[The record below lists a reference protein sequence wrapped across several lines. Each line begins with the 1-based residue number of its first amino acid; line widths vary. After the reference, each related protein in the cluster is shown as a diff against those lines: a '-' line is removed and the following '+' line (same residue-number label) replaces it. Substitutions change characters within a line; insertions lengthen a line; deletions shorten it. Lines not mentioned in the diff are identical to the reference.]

1 MTILRRRIVLAGAVL
16 AGLSTNWIALRA
28 EAQELRCAGVDVIEK
43 AKAEKPEKYAA
54 FEAEARKIPN
64 GEGLLWRIETKG
76 APVSYLFGTMHSTEA
91 DLVDLAGP
99 VREALGQAK
108 SVAVE
113 IDRGDAADT
122 QAKIAAYVSQ
132 NAIDT
137 AGKGLDGLTEA
148 QAAAVRK
155 RLGEAGLPAEAAP
168 MLKPWFLGV
177 TLSTSACELRQ
188 MASGK
193 PTVDGTVEKIGRDA
207 GAEIVGLETVEEQL
221 GAISKISPETAQ
233 RMIRDAVSTPTMTD
247 DMQATTLALYR
258 ARRVGW
264 YFATKADTFGE
275 AFDLDAY
282 KDFVEDIVDRRNRLM
297 LERSK
302 ALIDKGSAFVA
313 VGALHLPG
321 RNGLVELLREQG
333 YDVTK
338 VW

>member
-1 MTILRRRIVLAGAVL
+1 MTILRRRAALAGVLL
-16 AGLSTNWIALRA
+16 AGLSMGWPALPA
-28 EAQELRCAGVDVIEK
+28 QAQEPGCKGEDVIAK
-43 AKAEKPEKYAA
+43 AKAEKPEQYAA

-64 GEGLLWRIETKG
+64 AEGLLWRIETKG
-76 APVSYLFGTMHSTEA
+76 APASYLFGTMHSTEA

-99 VREALGQAK
+99 VREALGQAR

-113 IDRGDAADT
+113 IVRGDAADT
-122 QAKIAAYVSQ
+122 QAKIVAYVSQ

-137 AGKGLDGLTEA
+137 TGKGLDGLTEA

-155 RLGEAGLPAEAAP
+155 RLQASGLPAEIAP

-193 PTVDGTVEKIGRDA
+193 LTVDGTVEKIGREA
-207 GAEIVGLETVEEQL
+207 GADVVGLETVEEQL
-221 GAISKISPETAQ
+221 GAISKIAPETAR
-233 RMIRDAVSTPTMTD
+233 RMIRDAVSTETMSD

-321 RNGLVELLREQG
+321 RNGLVELLRGQG
-333 YDVTK
+333 YAVTK